1 MPIEVKSGKDY
12 KKHSALA
19 QIMQNENYQLNEAVV
34 FSNSNVERNGK
45 ITYLPIYMLMFL
57 EETEIEFADISIDR
71 FKI

>member
-19 QIMQNENYQLNEAVV
+19 QVMQNENYHLNEAVV

>member
-1 MPIEVKSGKDY
+1 M
-12 KKHSALA
+12 A

-45 ITYLPIYMLMFL
+45 IIYLPIYMLMFL

>member
-1 MPIEVKSGKDY
+1 
-12 KKHSALA
+12 
-19 QIMQNENYQLNEAVV
+19 MQNENYHLNEAVV